1 MGPGSGAPLTLP
13 LEAQDGLQPGLV
25 NYLYLVAGV
34 GIGLPWTPSAN
45 GYSGAPVYRDMGVY
59 AFIAELTPTL
69 L

>member
-13 LEAQDGLQPGLV
+13 LEAQDGPQPGLV

-34 GIGLPWTPSAN
+34 GIGLPWT
-45 GYSGAPVYRDMGVY
+45 SGAPVYHDMGVY

>member
-13 LEAQDGLQPGLV
+13 LEAQDGLQQGPV
-25 NYLYLVAGV
+25 NLYLVARV